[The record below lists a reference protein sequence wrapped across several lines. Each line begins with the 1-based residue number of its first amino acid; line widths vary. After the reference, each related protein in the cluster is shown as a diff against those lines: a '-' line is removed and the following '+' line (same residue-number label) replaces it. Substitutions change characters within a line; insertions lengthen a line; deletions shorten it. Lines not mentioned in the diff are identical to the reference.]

1 MGKRTA
7 TFMLILA
14 RLVTHRATYKFL
26 GVCLVAFGFAN
37 GETLM
42 EGVMQVVCAFAMCAG

>member
-7 TFMLILA
+7 TFLLILA
-14 RLVTHRATYKFL
+14 RLATHRATYKFL

-42 EGVMQVVCAFAMCAG
+42 AGVMQVVCALTLCAG